1 MEVKSKQST
10 IGQMIFFP
18 GGYKKQGG
26 CKSTHVSDL
35 FILDIKSLKL

>member
-18 GGYKKQGG
+18 GG
-26 CKSTHVSDL
+26 
-35 FILDIKSLKL
+35 IKSRGVVKARTYQIYSFWISSR